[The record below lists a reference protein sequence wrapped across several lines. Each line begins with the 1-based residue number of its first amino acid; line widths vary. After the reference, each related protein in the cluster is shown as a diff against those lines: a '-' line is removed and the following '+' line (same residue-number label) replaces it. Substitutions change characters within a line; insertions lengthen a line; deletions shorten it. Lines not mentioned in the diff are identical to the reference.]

1 MSQTMTAIYREMSG
15 NTTSSHPLHRPGII
29 RPLADDRELRDDEI
43 RVDNLQ
49 VEFTGCWVSY
59 RDISDWDR
67 ISRLIAPPR
76 SDDEYAFTRSG
87 HHIRRKRS
95 GRSDWPHCFWD
106 AQIRHY
112 PTQRGGPLYIRLTIN
127 PTRFEAFRALAVIN
141 RDGAIETSP
150 IPERAR
156 RIRALTYDAN
166 TNFIPTSARRRTYQ
180 SRSDMFRLAV
190 EEFKQDLAANL
201 QRAGVPIAQAGPS
214 ESVGGRPWLSAE
226 NQLLLNW
233 HHWRVDRLEQ
243 YIEVSTDDP
252 LRVVRLGYLDARARF
267 NTITSSI
274 YPLRRLDRPHLAS
287 ELDRNKRALSYSVR
301 LSSKNNVTVYAKAAE
316 TIRIERRWV
325 RGDGS
330 PEVGFTPYQRRGF
343 EGLID
348 WVDAMNPGSTQA
360 IAPVEQRLYQLSSAS
375 PSGSELWFQASF
387 LAVRALSDINEYQDF
402 VARAAEYG
410 GFQRSA
416 ENSRVQRLL
425 DALIALEIFET
436 LGPRENIVPVPALQ
450 SYLLTHREVREL
462 EECRRPSSS

>member
-1 MSQTMTAIYREMSG
+1 MSRDMTSR
-15 NTTSSHPLHRPGII
+15 NPLQRPGII
-29 RPLADDRELRDDEI
+29 RPLAADWELRDDEI

-49 VEFTGCWVSY
+49 VEFTGCWVGYS
-59 RDISDWDR
+59 DISDWDR

-76 SDDEYAFTRSG
+76 SGNEYAFTRNG
-87 HHIRRKRS
+87 NHIRRKRT

-106 AQIRHY
+106 AEIRHY
-112 PTQRGGPLYIRLTIN
+112 PTERGGPLQIRLTIN
-127 PTRFEAFRALAVIN
+127 PTRFEAFRALAIIKK
-141 RDGAIETSP
+141 DGAIETSP

-166 TNFIPTSARRRTYQ
+166 TNFIPTSARRRTFH
-180 SRSDMFRLAV
+180 RRAEMFRLAV
-190 EEFKQDLAANL
+190 EEFRQDLVTNL
-201 QRAGVPIAQAGPS
+201 ERSGIPLAEAGS
-214 ESVGGRPWLSAE
+214 NESVGTRPWQSAE
-226 NQLLLNW
+226 SQMVLDWN
-233 HHWRVDRLEQ
+233 HWRVDRLEQ
-243 YIEVSTDDP
+243 YVEVSTSDA

-274 YPLRRLDRPHLAS
+274 YPLRRLERPQLAS

-325 RGDGS
+325 RGNGR
-330 PEVGFTPYQRRGF
+330 PEVGFIPYQRRGF

-348 WVDAMNPGSTQA
+348 WVDAMNPGSKKA
-360 IAPVEQRLYQLSSAS
+360 IAA
-375 PSGSELWFQASF
+375 GSELWYQASF
-387 LAVRALSDINEYQDF
+387 LAVRALPDINEYQGF
-402 VARAAEYG
+402 FARAAEYG

-416 ENSRVQRLL
+416 ETSRVQRLL
-425 DALIALEIFET
+425 DTLIAFEIFET

-462 EECRRPSSS
+462 EECRRPSGA